1 MACNTV
7 IPTGLLE
14 FGIAVDEAGL
24 IATQSVRVTKKQDK
38 KEARDKCGI
47 VVACALYN
55 PMADVEIEGLGSA
68 TTAIVGQTLVLNGVF
83 GEPPMIPVSNS
94 KILIEE
100 VTLEKTNEDFVK
112 ISIKAAWYSG
122 IVFV

>member
-55 PMADVEIEGLGSA
+55 PMADVEIEGLGSV
-68 TTAIVGQTLVLNGVF
+68 TTAVVGLTLTLNGVY
-83 GEPPMIPVSNS
+83 GDLIPGSNP

-100 VTLEKTNEDFVK
+100 VAMEKTNEDFVK
-112 ISIKAAWYSG
+112 TSIKASWYSG
-122 IVFV
+122 IVFP